1 MFFRSIAWK
10 LIGLLVLAA
19 ILPLTVFGAIS
30 VWQARNTAKEAVLQ
44 GNMRVAERAADQ
56 IYQYIENSIAILHS
70 TAENV
75 SRVDLKPWQRERV
88 IRNMALEFS
97 EFSEIV
103 LAGTGGRIEATSS
116 VGASRIMASPY
127 GGEAVQ
133 SAISG
138 REYYSPVFITDE
150 FVPAMIVSLPM
161 QTLGDVTGAALAE
174 VDLINMWRLADR
186 IRIGKEGYLSVVT
199 PSGRLIASGSGEMKR
214 RVFQE
219 QDYPDVAM
227 LRKLTAD
234 SSNSAAIAERS
245 GKNGDILVAAAVLPE
260 PFSWTVVMEQPTAEA
275 FALARKLTLILSGLI
290 VAFVAAMGLLGYFG
304 ARWQIVKPVMGLIGG
319 TRRIAA
325 GDLSCRVEIKSRDE
339 LGELATSFNRMA
351 GELSLMQE
359 NIRKQER
366 MAFFGRIASGLA
378 HDLRHP
384 IRSIE
389 NASRLMEQM
398 YEDAEYRKTFRR
410 VVEREFS
417 KINAFLE
424 NLKTLSHDIP
434 YHPIEL
440 ALNALLDEVVDT
452 FAMDAQS
459 QSIAIEKEYAKDDIK
474 IYADK
479 FSMTRALSNLVNNA
493 IQAMQSGGRLTIKTY
508 AAAGADARGRTAVS
522 IADTGCG
529 IPPDR
534 QETVFSD
541 FVTTKRHGLGLG
553 LALVKRVVD
562 QHGAEIKLA
571 SEVGRGT
578 TFEILFS
585 AASRAPDLG

>member
-1 MFFRSIAWK
+1 MFFKSIAWK
-10 LIGLLVLAA
+10 LVALLVLAA
-19 ILPLTVFGAIS
+19 LLPLTMFGAIS
-30 VWQARNTAKEAVLQ
+30 VWQARKTAREVVLQ

-56 IYQYIENSIAILHS
+56 IYQYINNSIAILRS

-88 IRNMALEFS
+88 IRNMALEFN

-103 LAGTGGRIEATSS
+103 LVDASGSMEADSG
-116 VGASRIMASPY
+116 VGESGAMSSPY
-127 GGEAVQ
+127 AAD
-133 SAISG
+133 AIASSLAG
-138 REYYSPVFITDE
+138 NEYYSQVFITDE
-150 FVPAMIVSLPM
+150 FVPAMIVALPV
-161 QTLGDVTGAALAE
+161 QTLGDVTGAAIAE
-174 VDLINMWRLADR
+174 VDLLNMWRLADH
-186 IRIGKEGYLSVVT
+186 IRIGRQGYLSVVA

-214 RVFQE
+214 LVFQE
-219 QDYPDVAM
+219 KDYPDVA
-227 LRKLTAD
+227 LLAHLTTD
-234 SSNSAAIAERS
+234 ESKGVSIAERRD
-245 GKNGDILVAAAVLPE
+245 GRNTLLVAAASLPK
-260 PFSWTVVMEQPTAEA
+260 PFSWVVVMEQPTAEA
-275 FALARKLTLILSGLI
+275 FALARNLTLILTGL
-290 VAFVAAMGLLGYFG
+290 VAVFAAAMCMLGFFG
-304 ARWQIVKPVMGLIGG
+304 ARWQIINPVLGLIGG
-319 TRRIAA
+319 TRRIAG
-325 GDLSCRVEIKSRDE
+325 GDLDCRVAISSSDE
-339 LGELATSFNRMA
+339 LGELATSFNKMA

-389 NASRLMEQM
+389 NASRLMDQK
-398 YEDAEYRKTFRR
+398 YADAEFRATFRR
-410 VVEREFS
+410 VVDREFS
-417 KINAFLE
+417 KVNVFLD

-440 ALNALLDEVVDT
+440 GLHPLLDEVVET
-452 FAMDAQS
+452 FSMDAQK
-459 QSIAIEKEYAKDDIK
+459 QGVEIRKQYASDEIK

-493 IQAMQSGGRLTIKTY
+493 IQAMGSGGSLSIRTSTEQ
-508 AAAGADARGRTAVS
+508 AGDARSVVVS

-534 QETVFSD
+534 IETIFSD

-553 LALVKRVVD
+553 LALVKRIVD
-562 QHGAEIKLA
+562 QHGAEIKVS

-578 TFEILFS
+578 TFEIRLF
-585 AASRAPDLG
+585 AASHAGSVG